1 MFDLER
7 FSHYLTYGAT
17 DQKTVREL
25 TDAFHGLIV
34 PGTVAAFQQQG
45 TGGFVLSLSATP
57 DSPPYVIDPRFPLF
71 QQSLE
76 DPKKS
81 HEALAQLLGAQELIR
96 TDEPMPSDFPDS
108 LVQRIAQS
116 WVEFNTSYE
125 SRQAAK
131 FKKYA
136 DRLDESV
143 DESQARGPS
152 AVIAPY
158 LVSQNDDWWR
168 VSKRLMAATRAAAP
182 AGLDVLRVVGCATA
196 RELDLRLADIED
208 RQVIVWVSGLEELEV
223 LPSKLADYGKSIRAA
238 TQRGQAC
245 FALYGGFFSVMLGAV
260 GLKGAC
266 HGIGYGE
273 YRSWPELHQ
282 SGPPPS
288 RYYAPRF
295 HRYINQDLAYQ
306 LWSRDADLT
315 ACDCE
320 ICEMGPP
327 LLSYHDLMKH
337 SVLARQAEID
347 RWSGLEL
354 DDARRLLEQ
363 ERDDLERDLS
373 AAQLPEPLVGPAT
386 RVTRHLA
393 RWVSAL
399 EQLGPG

>member
-1 MFDLER
+1 MFDR

-17 DQKTVREL
+17 DQKSVREL
-25 TDAFHGLIV
+25 TGAYDGLIV
-34 PGTVAAFQQQG
+34 PGTVAAFQREG

-81 HEALAQLLGAQELIR
+81 HEALAELLGAPNLVR
-96 TDEPMPSDFPDS
+96 ADEPVPSDFTDE
-108 LVQRIAQS
+108 LIQRIAQK

-136 DRLDESV
+136 DRLDEAV
-143 DESQARGPS
+143 DEDQAKGPS
-152 AVIAPY
+152 AIIAPY
-158 LVSQNDDWWR
+158 LVSQNEDWWD
-168 VSKRLMAATRAAAP
+168 VSKQLMAATVAAAP
-182 AGLDVLRVVGCATA
+182 RGLDVLRVVGCSHAE
-196 RELDLRLADIED
+196 ELDLRLADAGDD
-208 RQVIVWVSGLEELEV
+208 RLIVWVSGLEELEV
-223 LPSKLADYGKSIRAA
+223 LPSQLADYGRSIQAA
-238 TQRGQAC
+238 TQRGQSC
-245 FALYGGFFSVMLGAV
+245 FALYGGFFSVILAAM

-273 YRSWPELHQ
+273 HRSWPELHQ

-295 HRYINQDLAYQ
+295 HRYIGQDLAYQ

-320 ICEMGPP
+320 ICELGPP
-327 LLSYHDLMKH
+327 MLGYHDLMKH

-347 RWSGLEL
+347 RWSDLDLREAREL
-354 DDARRLLEQ
+354 LGE
-363 ERDDLERDLS
+363 EREGLERDLRG
-373 AAQLPEPLVGPAT
+373 ADLPEPLVGPAT
-386 RVTRHLA
+386 RATRHLA

-399 EQLGPG
+399 EQLEVS